1 MFFRKKIVRN
11 NELFTQ
17 QINVKKQN
25 LKSLNVC
32 FPKIFP
38 PAFLQ
43 LYPSK
48 IPTAPYSL
56 INR

>member
-1 MFFRKKIVRN
+1 MFLQKKIVRN
-11 NELFTQ
+11 NELFAQ
-17 QINVKKQN
+17 QINVKIQN
-25 LKSLNVC
+25 LKSLNVY
-32 FPKIFP
+32 FPKMFL